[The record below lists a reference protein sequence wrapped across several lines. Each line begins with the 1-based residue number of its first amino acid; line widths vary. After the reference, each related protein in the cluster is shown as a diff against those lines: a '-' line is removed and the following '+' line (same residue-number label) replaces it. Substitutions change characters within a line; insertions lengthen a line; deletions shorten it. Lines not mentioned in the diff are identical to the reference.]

1 MRRQRKSTGIRDD
14 SFTEIGSEWDLSRSG
29 EDIFPEFKW
38 KEDELLLNFRLPYFS
53 TYLLVMRPE
62 MPFDDVKQSSYCY
75 DGVKWAVEQGI
86 TGGISENRFAPNDPC
101 TRAQIVTFLWR
112 AAGSPS
118 VQAKENPFKDVSET
132 DYYYPA
138 VLWAIENGITSGT
151 GAETFSPNATCTRAQ
166 SAALLYRSKGAAA
179 AGVSDFADVAK
190 DAYYA
195 DAVAWAA
202 EKGTTSGTGNGLF
215 SPDAFC
221 TRAQICLLHQSA
233 DCNFP
238 LSGGAVIHMSSLI
251 CK

>member
-14 SFTEIGSEWDLSRSG
+14 SFTEIGSEWDVSRSG

-38 KEDELLLNFRLPYFS
+38 KEDELLLNFRLPHFS
-53 TYLLVMRPE
+53 MYLLVMRPE

-202 EKGTTSGTGNGLF
+202 EKGITSGTGNGLF

-221 TRAQICLLHQSA
+221 TRAQIVTFLYRAAQ
-233 DCNFP
+233 
-238 LSGGAVIHMSSLI
+238 
-251 CK
+251 